1 MSATV
6 SAVVLYPKKYT
17 RPASC
22 ETIETTPKLSSF
34 SHFPHLPQ
42 MVSYVGKHR
51 SLTFGAYI
59 EISSHFNRCC
69 PSRAVGAASK
79 ASKRNGRDQPCG
91 HDISVDRFKRINW
104 AVCPFYWRCR
114 IHNTDVTLSPPCI
127 KQGSWAHPYRL
138 GTIFVLKLDFTS

>member
-59 EISSHFNRCC
+59 EISSHFNCC
-69 PSRAVGAASK
+69 CSSRAVGAASK
-79 ASKRNGRDQPCG
+79 ASKETVETNPADMTSLL
-91 HDISVDRFKRINW
+91 I
-104 AVCPFYWRCR
+104 A
-114 IHNTDVTLSPPCI
+114 LSGLI
-127 KQGSWAHPYRL
+127 GL
-138 GTIFVLKLDFTS
+138 FVLFIGVAEFITRM